1 MRYDRSPAGG
11 PEIRRLPATHG
22 NLAASLVMRLG
33 IFGGT
38 FDPVHF
44 GHLLLAEYCREACR
58 LDEVWF
64 TPAAQP
70 PHKQRR
76 DLTDARRR
84 VEMLQLAIGGHTAF
98 AVCEREIERG
108 GVSYTVDTL
117 SELAAEDARR
127 ELFLLLGADS
137 LADLPG
143 WREPGR
149 VCELATPVVV
159 RRPGSAEPDYG
170 CLAAFVSPDRLAYF
184 RRHQVE
190 MPQVDLR
197 SREIRRRVAAGLS
210 IRFQTPR
217 AVEQYIA
224 AGGLYR
230 A

>member
-1 MRYDRSPAGG
+1 
-11 PEIRRLPATHG
+11 
-22 NLAASLVMRLG
+22 MRLG

-58 LDEVWF
+58 LDAVWF

-70 PHKQRR
+70 PHKQRG
-76 DLTDARRR
+76 DLTNPRRR
-84 VEMLQLAIGGHTAF
+84 VEMLQLAIGGQGAF
-98 AVCEREIERG
+98 AVCERELQRG

-117 SELAAEDARR
+117 NELAGEAEQR

-137 LADLPG
+137 LADLPS
-143 WREPGR
+143 WREPAR

-159 RRPGSAEPDYG
+159 RRPGSATPDYD
-170 CLAAFVSPDRLAYF
+170 CLADLVSSERLAYF

-190 MPQVDLR
+190 MPQIDLR

-224 AGGLYR
+224 AAQLYR

>member
-1 MRYDRSPAGG
+1 
-11 PEIRRLPATHG
+11 
-22 NLAASLVMRLG
+22 MRLG

-38 FDPVHF
+38 FDPVHY
-44 GHLLLAEYCREACR
+44 GHLLLAEYCREQCQ
-58 LDEVWF
+58 LDAVWF

-70 PHKQRR
+70 PHKQRA
-76 DLTDARRR
+76 DLTEPRRR
-84 VEMLQLAIGGHTAF
+84 IEMLQLAVGGHPAF
-98 AVCEREIERG
+98 DVGQREIERG

-117 SELAAEDARR
+117 NELADEDAQR

-159 RRPGSAEPDYG
+159 RRPGAAEPDYG
-170 CLAAFVSPDRLAYF
+170 CLAHLVSDQRLAHF
-184 RRHQVE
+184 REHQVE
-190 MPQVDLR
+190 MPQIDLR

-217 AVEQYIA
+217 AVEQYIIA
-224 AGGLYR
+224 AGLYR
-230 A
+230 R

>member
-1 MRYDRSPAGG
+1 
-11 PEIRRLPATHG
+11 
-22 NLAASLVMRLG
+22 MRLG

-58 LDEVWF
+58 LDAVWF
-64 TPAAQP
+64 MPAAQP
-70 PHKQRR
+70 PHKQRG
-76 DLTDARRR
+76 DLTAARQR
-84 VEMLQLAIGGHTAF
+84 VEMLQLAIGGQTAF
-98 AVCEREIERG
+98 AVCEREIQRG
-108 GVSYTVDTL
+108 GVSFTVDTL
-117 SELAAEDARR
+117 EELAGEDPRR

-143 WREPGR
+143 WREPRR

-170 CLAAFVSPDRLAYF
+170 CLAGLAPPERLAYF
-184 RRHQVE
+184 RQRQVQ

-224 AGGLYR
+224 AAGLYL